1 MNNQIWS
8 WILAAIGIL
17 GIYLAGRKNSVG
29 WLVGV
34 FAQFLWLSYA
44 VVTQQWGFLFT
55 AVAYGAIYIKNWLVW
70 RREANLQKEEA
81 SA

>member
-70 RREANLQKEEA
+70 RREANLHKEEA